1 MRPRFVFAVLV
12 AFALLNPVFGA
23 FPMAA
28 QIRTAFTALDV
39 SGNDAISPEEW
50 DRASFALFHAA
61 DRNGDNFIDATELAA
76 SGIAP
81 DTFVRA
87 DTDHDGRLSVAEF
100 MALRRAIFHYADID
114 HDEYLVFVEFELL
127 IVMERVG
134 WTDRAH
140 ADRIEISELRESLA
154 KAFAQLDADHDGQL
168 PDTEAAYMAPEEFKK
183 FDSNHDGWL
192 SLAEFSAGYCAAL
205 LTGR

>member
-1 MRPRFVFAVLV
+1 MRPRIVIAVLAAFAVLSP
-12 AFALLNPVFGA
+12 AFGA
-23 FPMAA
+23 FPTAA

-39 SGNDAISPEEW
+39 SGNDAISPDEW

-87 DTDHDGRLSVAEF
+87 DTDHDGRLSIAEF

-114 HDEYLVFVEFELL
+114 HDDYLVYVEFELL

-154 KAFAQLDADHDGQL
+154 KAFAQLDTDHDGQL
-168 PDTEAAYMAPEEFKK
+168 SATEAAYMPAEEFKR
-183 FDSNHDGWL
+183 FDTNHDGQL
-192 SLAEFSAGYCAAL
+192 SLVEFSTGYCAAL

>member
-1 MRPRFVFAVLV
+1 MRPRFVLAVLA
-12 AFALLNPVFGA
+12 AFALLTPVFGA
-23 FPMAA
+23 FPTAA

-39 SGNDAISPEEW
+39 SENDAIKPEEW
-50 DRASFALFHAA
+50 DRASFALFNAA
-61 DRNGDNFIDATELAA
+61 DRNGDNFIDTTELAA
-76 SGIAP
+76 SGIAH

-100 MALRRAIFHYADID
+100 MALRRAIFRYADID
-114 HDEYLVFVEFELL
+114 HDDNLVFVEYELL

-154 KAFAQLDADHDGQL
+154 KAFAQLDTDHDGQL
-168 PDTEAAYMAPEEFKK
+168 STTEAAYMPVEEFTR
-183 FDSNHDGWL
+183 FDANHDGQL
-192 SLAEFSAGYCAAL
+192 SLAEFSAGYCTAL